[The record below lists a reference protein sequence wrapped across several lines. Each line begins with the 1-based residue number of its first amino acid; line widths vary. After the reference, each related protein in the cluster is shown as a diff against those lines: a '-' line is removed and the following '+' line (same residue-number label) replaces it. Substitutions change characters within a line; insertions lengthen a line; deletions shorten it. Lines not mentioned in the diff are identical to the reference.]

1 VRLPRSLLLL
11 TAATAIAAT
20 ALSPPFDRLADR
32 SFAWHMLQHMLLL
45 YPVALL
51 LLAARPLEI
60 FAALAGKRGT
70 ALTVRAM
77 RRLEGVMAP
86 WITLAFF
93 TAVLWITHFSSL
105 YEGSLENG
113 WIHVGEHALYLIAG
127 VAFWLPVL
135 APPPIRPL
143 NYPARLLYL
152 IVALPQGALL
162 GLALFSAAT
171 PLYAHYLAVAP
182 SAAQALDDQ
191 RNAAALMWIA
201 GGLAVLLAMLFT
213 LGAWARRESFAAR

>member
-1 VRLPRSLLLL
+1 MRLPRSLLFLIS
-11 TAATAIAAT
+11 AAAIAAT

-51 LLAARPLEI
+51 LLAARPFEI
-60 FAALAGKRGT
+60 FAALAGKQGT
-70 ALTVRAM
+70 AVTVRAM
-77 RRLEGVMAP
+77 RRFEGVAAP

-105 YEGSLENG
+105 YERSLEND
-113 WIHVGEHALYLIAG
+113 WVHVGEHALYLLAG
-127 VAFWLPVL
+127 VAFWLPVV

-152 IVALPQGALL
+152 VVALPQGALL

>member
-1 VRLPRSLLLL
+1 MRLRRGLLLL
-11 TAATAIAAT
+11 TAAAVVAAT

-51 LLAARPLEI
+51 LLAARPFDI
-60 FAALAGKRGT
+60 FAAVAGKRG
-70 ALTVRAM
+70 AAVTVRAM
-77 RRLEGVMAP
+77 RRFEAAAAP

-93 TAVLWITHFSSL
+93 TAVLWVTHFSSL
-105 YEGSLENG
+105 YERSLENG
-113 WIHVGEHALYLIAG
+113 WMHVGEHALYLLAG
-127 VAFWLPVL
+127 MAFWLPVV

-152 IVALPQGALL
+152 MVALPQGALL
-162 GLALFSAAT
+162 GLALFAATT
-171 PLYAHYLAVAP
+171 PLYAHYLSLAP
-182 SAAQALDDQ
+182 SAALALDDQ